1 MSNVIHQ
8 AFHGYDNGHKLLA
21 SSVDLSVKA
30 KNILLRESDS
40 PGEEF
45 HHQVKPCYSG
55 YPIAESGF
63 YVLSKTWVAKEINRP
78 GCVWTHSLLIPFSL
92 LAQRESLNCFDFIA
106 LFLTQANVNELQSIE
121 PINIDSAYY
130 KVTKKDLSSLFSRV
144 FSHDEQV
151 TINSEHISFEDI
163 ISIWGKLWPKMRRD
177 FSFKTWAPKNNR
189 MSSSFDKFSLIIS
202 GYVFTNDEN
211 DNWAEDFFIENSS
224 IHDFNWK
231 YGASLTGGKGGVFEL
246 YKAWKLYRENKNDE
260 LIDYLLRWRRAPVP
274 LVKNVIKNASK
285 GNISL
290 SLAYLIS
297 KYILTLE
304 ENDVDERLI
313 VEVGA
318 LISKSDIRFFKKV
331 LESNFYYKPAFFSKG
346 IKNLTGNEVAELV
359 HTRNIELASI
369 GDKNLISD
377 SGFWENLPK
386 SYCVDIIND
395 YECYREIPSGLMK
408 KLLNDVDSLDLKG
421 SLSIY
426 IVMFGFNVDRLSHKK
441 KITTSKSKVLEFIK
455 EGFPY
460 PSIGL
465 YDFILK
471 NYTASDLI
479 TLSDNTLC
487 DIYSYS
493 SKCNEN
499 ILKLFEILCLDDENT
514 RLDTLELVFGV
525 TCNKLA
531 SYDLM
536 YMDMSK
542 LRETLRDYLRLEVV
556 IPSSLL
562 EMLISFS
569 KRYAIKHQVDLPPKI
584 IEGVHLCKDKDK
596 DKDKK
601 KYNLFWF
608 LDL

>member
-8 AFHGYDNGHKLLA
+8 TFHGYDNGHKLLA

-63 YVLSKTWVAKEINRP
+63 YVLSKTWVAKEIKRP

-92 LAQRESLNCFDFIA
+92 LAKRESINCFDFIA
-106 LFLTQANVNELQSIE
+106 LFLTQANVNELPSIE
-121 PINIDSAYY
+121 PINIDLNYY
-130 KVTKKDLSSLFSRV
+130 RASDKDLSPLFSRV

-151 TINSEHISFEDI
+151 TLNSDNVSFEDI
-163 ISIWGKLWPKMRRD
+163 TSIWGKLWPRMRRE

-202 GYVFTNDEN
+202 DYVLNNEDA
-211 DNWAEDFFIENSS
+211 DNWAKDFFIENSS

-246 YKAWKLYRENKNDE
+246 YKVWKLYIENKDDE

-274 LVKNVIKNASK
+274 LVKSVIKNASK
-285 GNISL
+285 EKVTL
-290 SLAYLIS
+290 PLAYLIS
-297 KYILTLE
+297 KYILTID
-304 ENDVDERLI
+304 ENDVDESLI
-313 VEVGA
+313 VEVGDI
-318 LISKSDIRFFKKV
+318 ISKNDMNFFKKV
-331 LESNFYYKPAFFSKG
+331 LESNFYYKPAFYSKG
-346 IKNLTGNEVAELV
+346 IMNLAGYDVAELV
-359 HTRNIELASI
+359 HKCNIELASI
-369 GDKNLISD
+369 HDKSLISE
-377 SGFWENLPK
+377 SGFWENLPV
-386 SYCVDIIND
+386 SNCVDIINE

-426 IVMFGFNVDRLSHKK
+426 IVMFGFNIDRLSHKE
-441 KITTSKSKVLEFIK
+441 KIITSKCEVLEFIK
-455 EGFPY
+455 DDYPY

-465 YDFILK
+465 YDFILG
-471 NYTASDLI
+471 NYSASDLI
-479 TLSDNTLC
+479 KLDDKTLC
-487 DIYSYS
+487 GMYSNS
-493 SKCNEN
+493 SKRNDN
-499 ILKLFEILCLDDENT
+499 ILKLFEVLCLDDENT
-514 RLDTLELVFGV
+514 RLDTLELVFGI
-525 TCNKLA
+525 TFNKLA

-542 LRETLRDYLRLEVV
+542 LRATLNDYLRLEVV

-569 KRYAIKHQVDLPPKI
+569 KRYAIKHKVDLPPKI
-584 IEGVHLCKDKDK
+584 SEKFYLCKDKG
-596 DKDKK
+596 KDKK